1 MVVKYTSKVEHP
13 SNCQGQG
20 AVIYGQYAL
29 NFKYQT
35 LLYYLRISSQ
45 WHTIQ
50 TAFELNPTNSTSGG
64 IQAFV
69 GGNIYVTLDDNSGY
83 SLRLLHP

>member
-1 MVVKYTSKVEHP
+1 MEVKYTSKVEHP
-13 SNCQGQG
+13 SNRQGQG
-20 AVIYGQYAL
+20 VFFYGQICIEFQIPNL
-29 NFKYQT
+29 T
-35 LLYYLRISSQ
+35 LLPAYSSQ
-45 WHTIQ
+45 WHTVQ

-64 IQAFV
+64 IQAFF

>member
-35 LLYYLRISSQ
+35 LLHYLRSRSQ
-45 WHTIQ
+45 WHTVQ
-50 TAFELNPTNSTSGG
+50 TAYGLNPTRSTS
-64 IQAFV
+64 
-69 GGNIYVTLDDNSGY
+69 SGRF
-83 SLRLLHP
+83 SFGTDVD

>member
-1 MVVKYTSKVEHP
+1 MVVKYTSKVEYP

-35 LLYYLRISSQ
+35 LLHYLRISSQ
-45 WHTIQ
+45 WHTVQ
-50 TAFELNPTNSTSGG
+50 MAFGLNPTRSTSGG
-64 IQAFV
+64 RFSFGAV
-69 GGNIYVTLDDNSGY
+69 LD
-83 SLRLLHP
+83 